1 MLSRY
6 LSFFRECS
14 GRSRSGSRQ
23 DFRNCRESKLLTSAA
38 THLNAA
44 PHWPGAK
51 FQEVPSIRACRV
63 VFVLLTVALTAGL
76 APGACDNLYA
86 QRSIE
91 LTLLSD
97 SQSSSLDHQQW
108 MQAMSEVGADHVRIR
123 TAVRPRPE
131 VTEGESGGQVIV
143 QVKAVID
150 RGRIKFPGKSFARSD
165 ASGVR
170 DFLTRLRDDGMK
182 TTLAKKKA
190 FGLTSEQ
197 LVAVH
202 RQLATAIDSQTQGAN
217 TSSLVA
223 QLLDAL
229 PMSYEISKAAQTRLN
244 GQDEVAVKLNG
255 VSAGTALSILLR
267 RHGLV
272 FHPQPKRGGGVELRV
287 VRKEDTKEF
296 WPPGWPVE
304 AAPVNAFP
312 KLFRRIPLQVNKTP
326 LAGVLTAIERRLE
339 LPFIVDP
346 GATIDKDGN
355 AVDLSETLVSYNK
368 AKTSYALALS
378 KLLLQAKPRLRH
390 ELRKDEN
397 EKLFLW
403 ITRQ

>member
-1 MLSRY
+1 MTSKY
-6 LSFFRECS
+6 LSFF
-14 GRSRSGSRQ
+14 RSRSGSRQ
-23 DFRNCRESKLLTSAA
+23 DFRNCRESKLLTSSA

-63 VFVLLTVALTAGL
+63 VFVFLAVAITAGL

-108 MQAMSEVGADHVRIR
+108 MQAMSEVGADHVRLQS
-123 TAVRPRPE
+123 ALRPRPE
-131 VTEGESGGQVIV
+131 VTENESGGHVIV
-143 QVKAVID
+143 QVRAVID
-150 RGRIKFPGKSFARSD
+150 GRRIKFPGKSFARSD

-197 LVAVH
+197 LVDFH
-202 RQLATAIDSQTQGAN
+202 RQLATTIDSQTQGTN
-217 TSSLVA
+217 TASLVA
-223 QLLDAL
+223 ELLDVL
-229 PMSYEISKAAQTRLN
+229 PMRYEVSKTAQTRLN
-244 GQDEVAVKLNG
+244 DPDEVGVELNG
-255 VSAGTALSILLR
+255 LSAGTALSILLR
-267 RHGLV
+267 RDGLV
-272 FHPQPKRGGGVELRV
+272 FYPQP
-287 VRKEDTKEF
+287 TKEF
-296 WPPGWPVE
+296 WPPGLPVE
-304 AAPVNAFP
+304 AAPVTAFP
-312 KLFRRIPLQVNKTP
+312 KLFRRIPLQVNQTP
-326 LAGVLTAIERRLE
+326 LASVLTAIERRLK
-339 LPFIVDP
+339 LPFLVDP
-346 GATIDKDGN
+346 GATIDSAGN
-355 AVDLSETLVSYNK
+355 AVDLSKTLVSYNK
-368 AKTSYALALS
+368 AKTSYSLALS

-390 ELRKDEN
+390 ELRQDEN
-397 EKLFLW
+397 GKRFLW